1 MLPYTSQR
9 LQGCSGQAL
18 GNCLVGFHVSKDT
31 ESQQILNQ
39 MLGCRPSPGGAFK
52 YLTSFRGRLIIDG
65 VVQLS
70 SREIKLPIIAINLSQ
85 LEIKIQCTYCN
96 IIAGMRYNV
105 NMIMS
110 WWYLSKLI
118 LLFSI
123 FHCKHLRGL
132 HAEMCLLVPPPLS
145 GRSFGE
151 LTSMDI
157 SVQKYDE

>member
-65 VVQLS
+65 AVQLFT
-70 SREIKLPIIAINLSQ
+70 REIKFREA
-85 LEIKIQCTYCN
+85 
-96 IIAGMRYNV
+96 
-105 NMIMS
+105 
-110 WWYLSKLI
+110 
-118 LLFSI
+118 
-123 FHCKHLRGL
+123 
-132 HAEMCLLVPPPLS
+132 
-145 GRSFGE
+145 
-151 LTSMDI
+151 
-157 SVQKYDE
+157 VQKKKLHILRHSLKYGWGGLKKT